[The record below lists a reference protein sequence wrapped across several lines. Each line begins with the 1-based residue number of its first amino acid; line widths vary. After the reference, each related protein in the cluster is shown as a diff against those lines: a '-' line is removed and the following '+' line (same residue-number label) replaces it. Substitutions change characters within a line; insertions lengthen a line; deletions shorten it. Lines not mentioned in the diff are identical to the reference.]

1 MTRVKTSIIVGRFV
15 FFALMV
21 TQCFFLASYPAYYED
36 EDAWYAVS
44 LLFFPAVT
52 MWWCLISIDATL
64 YQVYIFWMLYIW
76 LGIVPM
82 IGIVFGKTGNKVE
95 NQGFWNANTL
105 KMTLCITPLLHF
117 LIRHTGIATTDSHVH
132 VTELSEWSAK
142 AIMNL
147 FDGIELIAVV
157 LDENECSYGISRH
170 FMNTLIAFTC
180 ISFLWW
186 PFDMLIYE
194 SYDDSVV
201 RVLDFVQVSF
211 DTIFL
216 GLRLGL
222 CLGYGKNTSIFINK
236 NIIIVFVYSRRTFN
250 FFFESQDSNNGSTAN
265 QQQGESRSS
274 SASSTAPVV
283 PANTSRSGHARV
295 SRSSIAPL
303 PTASA
308 PSYEDTPLPPYD
320 VDSPPPYTTAP
331 PPPYSTV

>member
-216 GLRLGL
+216 SYDFPFL
-222 CLGYGKNTSIFINK
+222 
-236 NIIIVFVYSRRTFN
+236 
-250 FFFESQDSNNGSTAN
+250 FFGWDYAWAMAKIHLF
-265 QQQGESRSS
+265 
-274 SASSTAPVV
+274 SSTKISLSYLSIRVVLSTSSLSRKTRTMVLQQINNRANPV
-283 PANTSRSGHARV
+283 RLRH
-295 SRSSIAPL
+295 PL
-303 PTASA
+303 QHLLFLQI
-308 PSYEDTPLPPYD
+308 PLGVVMLVYPGRL
-320 VDSPPPYTTAP
+320 
-331 PPPYSTV
+331 